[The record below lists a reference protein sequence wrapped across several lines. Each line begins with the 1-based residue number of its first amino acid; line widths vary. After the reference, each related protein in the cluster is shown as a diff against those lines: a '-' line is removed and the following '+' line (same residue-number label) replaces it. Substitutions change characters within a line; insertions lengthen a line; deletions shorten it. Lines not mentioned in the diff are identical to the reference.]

1 MDFYRILGFLK
12 IKINFLEIFRLSK
25 DIKIFEMKSISQI
38 FKGNEHLMDLDPVE
52 ELIEYTQ
59 ELEGQVM
66 ETKVN
71 DSYNKEHILKS
82 MLSDILS
89 SCLEYEENKLL
100 QERYPNQY
108 EKIDSDSL
116 VNSLMGYIVEMNN
129 KNNLGL

>member
-1 MDFYRILGFLK
+1 
-12 IKINFLEIFRLSK
+12 
-25 DIKIFEMKSISQI
+25 MKSISQI

-66 ETKVN
+66 ETKVI
-71 DSYNKEHILKS
+71 DSYDKEHILKS

-89 SCLEYEENKLL
+89 SCREYEENKLL
-100 QERYPNQY
+100 QERYPDQY
-108 EKIDSDSL
+108 EKIDSDNL
-116 VNSLMGYIVEMNN
+116 VKSLMGYIVEMNV

>member
-1 MDFYRILGFLK
+1 M
-12 IKINFLEIFRLSK
+12 
-25 DIKIFEMKSISQI
+25 

-71 DSYNKEHILKS
+71 DSYDKEHILKS

-89 SCLEYEENKLL
+89 SCREYEENKLL
-100 QERYPNQY
+100 QERYPDQY
-108 EKIDSDSL
+108 EKIDSDNL
-116 VNSLMGYIVEMNN
+116 VTSLMGYIMEMNVKN
-129 KNNLGL
+129 KLGL

>member
-1 MDFYRILGFLK
+1 
-12 IKINFLEIFRLSK
+12 
-25 DIKIFEMKSISQI
+25 MKSISQI

-71 DSYNKEHILKS
+71 DSYDKEHILKS

-89 SCLEYEENKLL
+89 SCREYEENKLL